1 MPLLWLVGDVRS
13 YSGVVIIYFGLSKKS
28 VNNAIII
35 NTVAMVPIAR
45 VITSFMSCEFMAYY
59 F

>member
-1 MPLLWLVGDVRS
+1 MSNVRS
-13 YSGVVIIYFGLSKKS
+13 YSGVIIIYFGLSKKS